1 MTTISTSL
9 APEGI
14 AEFVPMT
21 PRPYYE
27 CTRQGVFYIAVETD
41 KEGNNPTFKAPMR
54 LSDEIAL
61 IGQGVDDAGQYYRV
75 ISWQDSMTRQRK
87 TEAIPM
93 SEIGNNWSKLQG
105 MGIAILANRRKRE
118 LLADYLQTEGQKTK
132 YTITRQSG
140 WVSKQA
146 YVLPNSEIISH
157 SAQTERVIYYGDK
170 SQAKGFNASGTL
182 EDWKTHVASYMA
194 DNSRL
199 CLAVGTA
206 LAAPLVSLLGLES
219 GGFHLFGDSRDGKST
234 ANNVALSVWG
244 NPEVLKVSWSGTG
257 LGFSNLANA
266 RNDGFLSLDE
276 IGQAIPHHASKTVY
290 QIFNGIS
297 KAQGAAEGGNR
308 EIQRWNT
315 LVLSNGEKPLD
326 VFFQATKTDW
336 NAGQAARL
344 PSVESNAGK
353 GFGLFDTLHGL
364 PTGAILSEHLKQAIN
379 QYHGTAGK
387 AFVSA
392 LLEHSNALDEARQ
405 IMAKFMATLPD
416 VNGQSRTVAMRF
428 ALVAAAL
435 ELAAQYGVTGLE
447 QDTAIPAIK
456 QCFNAWLE
464 REGGTGK
471 FEDRKIMENA
481 TAFMQQFASS
491 HRFDIYPF
499 AGGIAER
506 STSSD
511 LAGYKKISS
520 GLDGDY
526 CSFYILPAVFTAEI
540 CKGFDKG
547 KVISVLHDADWLK
560 QCVTPSETRWTH
572 KLKGKGR
579 FYLLM
584 GALPPSELSD
594 EDHQSDE

>member
-1 MTTISTSL
+1 MTTISTPL

-14 AEFVPMT
+14 TEFVPMT
-21 PRPYYE
+21 PKPYYE

-61 IGQGVDDAGQYYRV
+61 IGQGIDDAGQYYRV
-75 ISWQDSMTRQRK
+75 ITWTDSLTRQRK
-87 TEAIPM
+87 TDAIPM
-93 SEIGNNWSKLQG
+93 SEIGNNWSRLQG

-132 YTITRQSG
+132 FT
-140 WVSKQA
+140 VAKQA
-146 YVLPNSEIISH
+146 GWIGKQVYVLPNGDIISH
-157 SAQTERVIYYGDK
+157 STQPERVIYKGDR

-182 EDWKTHVASYMA
+182 EDWQTHVARYMA
-194 DNSRL
+194 GNSRL

-244 NPEVLKVSWSGTG
+244 CPEVLKVSWAGTS
-257 LGFSNLANA
+257 LGFSNLASA

-276 IGQAIPHHASKTVY
+276 IGQAVPHHVSKTVY

-297 KAQGAAEGGNR
+297 KAQGAVEGGNR

-326 VFFQATKTDW
+326 VFFQAAKTDW

-344 PSVESNAGK
+344 PSVKAN
-353 GFGLFDTLHGL
+353 
-364 PTGAILSEHLKQAIN
+364 PTGEERLGIFDNLYEFAHHSGLCEYLDHAIS

-392 LLEHSNALDEARQ
+392 LLERPNAIEEAHQ
-405 IMAKFMATLPD
+405 AITNFMATLPD
-416 VNGQSRTVAMRF
+416 VNGQACTVAMRF
-428 ALVAAAL
+428 ALVSAAL
-435 ELAAQYGVTGLE
+435 ELAAQYGITGLE
-447 QDTAIPAIK
+447 QGASLPAIK
-456 QCFNAWLE
+456 QCFDAWLE

-481 TAFMQQFASS
+481 TAFMQQFANS
-491 HRFDIYPF
+491 HRFVLYPH
-499 AGGIAER
+499 GILE
-506 STSSD
+506 STPSD
-511 LAGYKKISS
+511 LAGYKKIGS
-520 GLDGDY
+520 GLAGAY
-526 CSFYILPAVFTAEI
+526 SFYILPDVFTAEI

-547 KVISVLHDADWLK
+547 KVASVLSDTGWL
-560 QCVTPSETRWTH
+560 QPYATPSGNRWTRQ
-572 KLKGKGR
+572 LKGKGR
-579 FYLLM
+579 FYVLM
-584 GALPPSELSD
+584 GALPPSERSD
-594 EDHQSDE
+594 EDDPPDE